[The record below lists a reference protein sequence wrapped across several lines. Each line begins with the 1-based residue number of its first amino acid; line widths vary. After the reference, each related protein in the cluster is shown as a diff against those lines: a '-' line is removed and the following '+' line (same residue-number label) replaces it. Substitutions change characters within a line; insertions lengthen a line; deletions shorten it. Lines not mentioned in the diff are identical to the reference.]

1 MKFRLWPSKKK
12 VLADDSVHSEPS
24 TFAFDKIGETL
35 TPNMRALRLTMT
47 ASDML
52 LSMGV
57 SANSVVSKAL
67 DITET
72 YCNQPVH
79 VDVNANIL
87 MLSQMRGVDKEPLT
101 FIRPVALRNINNR
114 MVQEVQRLVYE
125 IHNGEHTLEQAEAKL
140 DNIIKNTKSYPWWAT
155 MLGNGGIVAGV
166 SLMFTS
172 SWHVILTTF
181 VIGLMVDRLLAL
193 MVKQAIPSF
202 FRQAGASLFVTL
214 MAAFL
219 AFLAKNGVTFFDG
232 MNPTLLVVGGII
244 MLVAGLTIVSAL
256 QDAIYDYYVT
266 ATAHILK
273 VGMLTTGIV
282 VGILIGLYIARML
295 SMGIVVSATPLQL
308 NELHFQIIGAAI
320 AAGAYALSTQ
330 TRFSALIWAG
340 IVGGG
345 GLAIMYVALHNGI
358 TVIPASGIAAAFAG
372 LVASLLSRLWQTPS
386 SGIVSA
392 GIVPLVPG
400 LAIYTGLMQLITYP
414 TGDTMFFVG
423 IGTLFTAIAT
433 ALSIAAGASF
443 GVMIGQPLRQKVTH
457 SRNILPF
464 VGLMRRQLKF
474 DRRLRLSRA
483 ALKQHAVAEAIT
495 EAEPEEDKDIKNG
508 TI

>member
-1 MKFRLWPSKKK
+1 MKFWRRPPKSTEANDEAPS
-12 VLADDSVHSEPS
+12 VAS
-24 TFAFDKIGETL
+24 TFAFEKIGETL
-35 TPNMRALRLTMT
+35 TPNIRALRLAMT
-47 ASDML
+47 VSDML

-72 YCNQPVH
+72 YCKQPVH
-79 VDVNANIL
+79 VDVSANIL
-87 MLSQMRGVDKEPLT
+87 MLSQMRGVEKEPLT
-101 FIRPVALRNINNR
+101 FIRPVALRNTNNM
-114 MVQEVQRLVYE
+114 MVQAMQRLVYE

-140 DNIIKNTKSYPWWAT
+140 EKIIKETPRYPWWLT

-181 VIGLMVDRLLAL
+181 IIGLMVDRLIAL
-193 MVKQAIPSF
+193 MVKFAIPSF

-214 MAAFL
+214 MAAL
-219 AFLAKNGVTFFDG
+219 IAFLARNGVDFFNG
-232 MNPTLLVVGGII
+232 MNPTLIVVGGII
-244 MLVAGLTIVSAL
+244 MLVAGLAIVGAL
-256 QDAIYDYYVT
+256 QDAIYDYYLT

-273 VGMLTTGIV
+273 VVMLTTGIV
-282 VGILIGLYIARML
+282 IGILAGLYIARTL
-295 SMGIVVSATPLQL
+295 GAGIAVSANPLQL
-308 NELHFQIIGAAI
+308 NELHFQIIGAGI

-330 TRFSALIWAG
+330 TKLRALIWAG
-340 IVGGG
+340 VVGGSAL
-345 GLAIMYVALHNGI
+345 GLMYIARHSGI
-358 TVIPASGIAAAFAG
+358 SVIPASGIAAAFAG
-372 LVASLLSRLWQTPS
+372 LIASFLSRLWQTPS

-400 LAIYTGLMQLITYP
+400 LAIYTALMQLISYP
-414 TGDTMFFVG
+414 TSDTMFTVG
-423 IGTLFTAIAT
+423 IGSMFTAVAT
-433 ALSIAAGASF
+433 ALAIAAGASF
-443 GVMIGQPLRQKVTH
+443 GVMIGQPIRQKITH

-483 ALKQHAVAEAIT
+483 ALRQHPVAEDIV
-495 EAEPEEDKDIKNG
+495 ESKPEDDDSIENG